1 MPEAPP
7 QRPLLDSVAVIT
19 GGGGGIGRAI
29 AHRLA
34 AAGGKLILTYNQ
46 DKEKATTVAEALD
59 GDGHAVMQAS
69 VTDSKAL
76 SALASTIAQ
85 RYGTIDILVNNAGI
99 TRIVDHGDLDGLDD
113 QLIDDIFRTNW
124 RGAFACVRAFRPLLE
139 RRDGGLIV
147 NISSIAGTTA
157 IGSNIAYCA
166 SKAAMNSMTQSL
178 ARSLAPKIR
187 VVSVAPGWVEGDY
200 ANRADPIYLQ
210 DQIAKTP
217 LGRIARPKD
226 IGEAVHALA
235 TGLQFTTGTILP
247 IDGGRPLN

>member
-99 TRIVDHGDLDGLDD
+99 TRIADHG
-113 QLIDDIFRTNW
+113 N
-124 RGAFACVRAFRPLLE
+124 
-139 RRDGGLIV
+139 
-147 NISSIAGTTA
+147 
-157 IGSNIAYCA
+157 
-166 SKAAMNSMTQSL
+166 
-178 ARSLAPKIR
+178 
-187 VVSVAPGWVEGDY
+187 
-200 ANRADPIYLQ
+200 
-210 DQIAKTP
+210 
-217 LGRIARPKD
+217 
-226 IGEAVHALA
+226 
-235 TGLQFTTGTILP
+235 
-247 IDGGRPLN
+247 